1 MPWCDSCDVYL
12 APNTV
17 KTEGTCPTCDG
28 QVDASDMDAAALP
41 VPKVP
46 WHFWVVVVAL
56 VAYLL
61 WRVVDIINWVIEF
74 Y

>member
-17 KTEGTCPTCDG
+17 GTDGCCPTCDAT
-28 QVDASDMDAAALP
+28 VDAADLKSPP
-41 VPKVP
+41 VAKVP

-56 VAYLL
+56 VLYLG
-61 WRVVDIINWVIEF
+61 WRFIAGIVWLLERF
-74 Y
+74 